1 LVFNRILT
9 ALLLAVA
16 PLSGFAEFR
25 DPTTPIVPLSPKTES
40 TEEVKTATPETPL
53 VLSAIWISAKSR
65 RATINGVTAKSGQ
78 TILGDIKVVRIARN
92 TVTIQQNGETKT
104 LQLLHRPYST
114 R

>member
-1 LVFNRILT
+1 LVSNRILI
-9 ALLLAVA
+9 ALLLAVP
-16 PLSGFAEFR
+16 PLSGLAEFR

-40 TEEVKTATPETPL
+40 TAEVKTATPETPL
-53 VLSAIWISAKSR
+53 VLSAIWISPKSR
-65 RATINGVTAKSGQ
+65 RAMINGVTAKSGQ

-92 TVTIQQNGETKT
+92 TVTVQQNGETKT